1 MSMKSKQRRRAKTS
15 EIRAQV
21 NEVCDAYLRGEI
33 DFDTAYAQIEQ
44 LMRPIIRALIDYYER
59 KVNQQFTN
67 IVREDIEI
75 ACLEGIVFALRN
87 LKQSDNYF
95 SFIRK
100 HVKGSILT
108 LIRNLAFAN
117 VANQGRLEKI
127 PLSLLSDEDSDIEP
141 ADADEDADAKNLA
154 LFGTEDFPLAE
165 LELRDFIAKLPDAE
179 REIATKILEGY
190 EVDELRFLIDD
201 FDAHFERLKAKLAEF
216 FSL

>member
-1 MSMKSKQRRRAKTS
+1 M
-15 EIRAQV
+15 
-21 NEVCDAYLRGEI
+21 RGEI
-33 DFDTAYAQIEQ
+33 DFETAYAQVEQ
-44 LMRPIIRALIDYYER
+44 LMRPISRALVDYYER
-59 KVNQQFTN
+59 KVNYQFTN

-75 ACLEGIVFALRN
+75 ATLEGIVFALRN

-100 HVKGSILT
+100 HIKGSILT

-127 PLSLLSDEDSDIEP
+127 PLSLLGDEDSDIEP

-154 LFGTEDFPLAE
+154 LFGTEDFPIAE
-165 LELRDFIAKLPDAE
+165 IELRDFIAKLPEPE

-190 EVDELRFLIDD
+190 EIDELRFMIDD
-201 FDAHFERLKAKLAEF
+201 FDAHLKRLKEKLAEF
-216 FSL
+216 LSL

>member
-1 MSMKSKQRRRAKTS
+1 MKFKQRRRAKTS

-21 NEVCDAYLRGEI
+21 NAVCEAYLRGEI

-44 LMRPIIRALIDYYER
+44 LMRPINRALVDYYEH

-75 ACLEGIVFALRN
+75 SCLEGIVFALRN
-87 LKQSDNYF
+87 LKPSDNYF

-100 HVKGSILT
+100 HIKGSILT

-127 PLSLLSDEDSDIEP
+127 PLSLLGDEDSDIEP

-154 LFGTEDFPLAE
+154 IFGTEDFPMSQI
-165 LELRDFIAKLPDAE
+165 ELRDFISKLPDAE
-179 REIATKILEGY
+179 REIAVKIMKGY
-190 EVDELRFLIDD
+190 EIDEFRLLIDV
-201 FDAHFERLKAKLAEF
+201 FDTHFNSLKEKLANF

>member
-1 MSMKSKQRRRAKTS
+1 MKVKERRCAKTS

-21 NEVCDAYLRGEI
+21 NSVCEAYIRGEI
-33 DFDTAYAQIEQ
+33 DFETAYAQIET

-67 IVREDIEI
+67 IVREDLEI

-87 LKQSDNYF
+87 LKPSDNYF

-100 HVKGSILT
+100 HIKGSILT

-127 PLSLLSDEDSDIEP
+127 PLSLLGDDDSDIEP

-154 LFGTEDFPLAE
+154 LFGTEGFPYAE
-165 LELRDFIAKLPDAE
+165 IELRDFLAKLPAVE
-179 REIATKILEGY
+179 REIAVKILEGY
-190 EVDELRFLIDD
+190 EVDELRFMIDD
-201 FDAHFERLKAKLAEF
+201 FDAHFERLKAKLADF
-216 FSL
+216 LSV

>member
-1 MSMKSKQRRRAKTS
+1 MTMAKRRRAKTS

-21 NEVCDAYLRGEI
+21 NTVCEAYIRGEI
-33 DFDTAYAQIEQ
+33 DFDTAYTQVEQ
-44 LMRPIIRALIDYYER
+44 LMRPITRALIDYYER

-67 IVREDIEI
+67 IVREDLEI

-87 LKQSDNYF
+87 LKPSDNYF

-127 PLSLLSDEDSDIEP
+127 PLSLLGDDDSDIEP

-154 LFGTEDFPLAE
+154 LFGTEGFPVADI
-165 LELRDFIAKLPDAE
+165 ELRDFIAKLPDAE
-179 REIATKILEGY
+179 KEIALKILEGY
-190 EVDELRFLIDD
+190 EVDELRFMVDD
-201 FDAHFERLKAKLAEF
+201 FDTHFKSLKAKLADF
-216 FSL
+216 LSV

>member
-1 MSMKSKQRRRAKTS
+1 MKSKRRRAKTD

-21 NEVCDAYLRGEI
+21 NAVCEAYLRGEI
-33 DFDTAYAQIEQ
+33 DFETAYAEIGQ
-44 LMRPIIRALIDYYER
+44 LMRPINRALIDYYER

-67 IVREDIEI
+67 IVREDLEI

-87 LKQSDNYF
+87 LKRSDNYF

-100 HVKGSILT
+100 HIKGSILT

-127 PLSLLSDEDSDIEP
+127 PLSLRGDEDSDLEP
-141 ADADEDADAKNLA
+141 ADADDDADAKNLA
-154 LFGTEDFPLAE
+154 LFGTEDFPIAE
-165 LELRDFIAKLPDAE
+165 IELRDFIAKLPEPE
-179 REIATKILEGY
+179 REIAVKIMEGY
-190 EVDELRFLIDD
+190 EIDELRFMIDN
-201 FDAHFERLKAKLAEF
+201 FDAHLKQLKEKLAEF

>member
-1 MSMKSKQRRRAKTS
+1 MKVKVRRRAKTS

-21 NEVCDAYLRGEI
+21 NSVCEAYLRGEI
-33 DFDTAYAQIEQ
+33 DFDTAYAQVEQ
-44 LMRPIIRALIDYYER
+44 LMRPITRALIEHYER

-67 IVREDIEI
+67 VVREDLEI

-127 PLSLLSDEDSDIEP
+127 PLSLLGDEDSDIEP

-154 LFGTEDFPLAE
+154 LFGTEGFPIADI
-165 LELRDFIAKLPDAE
+165 ELRDFIAKLPPIE
-179 REIATKILEGY
+179 REIAIKIIEGY

-201 FDAHFERLKAKLAEF
+201 FDAHFKSLKAKLAEF

>member
-1 MSMKSKQRRRAKTS
+1 MKSKQRRRAKTS

-21 NEVCDAYLRGEI
+21 NSVCEAYLRGEI

-44 LMRPIIRALIDYYER
+44 LMRPICRALVEYYEH

-75 ACLEGIVFALRN
+75 SCLEGIVFALRN
-87 LKQSDNYF
+87 LKHSDNYF

-100 HVKGSILT
+100 HIKGSILT

-117 VANQGRLEKI
+117 VANQCRLEKI
-127 PLSLLSDEDSDIEP
+127 PLSLLGDEDSDIEP

-154 LFGTEDFPLAE
+154 LFGTEDFPLNDI
-165 LELRDFIAKLPDAE
+165 ELRDFLAKLPEPE
-179 REIATKILEGY
+179 REIANKIIEGY
-190 EVDELRFLIDD
+190 EIDELRFLIDD
-201 FDAHFERLKAKLAEF
+201 FDTHFKILKEKLAEF

>member
-1 MSMKSKQRRRAKTS
+1 
-15 EIRAQV
+15 
-21 NEVCDAYLRGEI
+21 VCEAYIRGEI
-33 DFDTAYAQIEQ
+33 DFETAYAEIEQ
-44 LMRPIIRALIDYYER
+44 LMRPITRALIDYYER

-67 IVREDIEI
+67 IVREDLEI

-87 LKQSDNYF
+87 LKPSDNYF

-100 HVKGSILT
+100 HIKGSILT

-127 PLSLLSDEDSDIEP
+127 PLSLLGDGDSDIEP

-154 LFGTEDFPLAE
+154 LFGTENFPIADI
-165 LELRDFIAKLPDAE
+165 ELRDFIAKLPAAE
-179 REIATKILEGY
+179 REIAVKILEGY

-201 FDAHFERLKAKLAEF
+201 FDTHFERLKAKLTDF
-216 FSL
+216 MSV

>member
-1 MSMKSKQRRRAKTS
+1 MKSKLRRRAKTS

-21 NEVCDAYLRGEI
+21 NSVCEAYIRGEI

-44 LMRPIIRALIDYYER
+44 LMRPICRALVDYYEH

-87 LKQSDNYF
+87 LKRSGNYF

-100 HVKGSILT
+100 HIKGSILT

-127 PLSLLSDEDSDIEP
+127 PLSLLGDEDSDIEP

-154 LFGTEDFPLAE
+154 LFGTEDFPIAE
-165 LELRDFIAKLPDAE
+165 IELRDFIAKLPAAE
-179 REIATKILEGY
+179 REIVVKILEGY

-201 FDAHFERLKAKLAEF
+201 FDTHFKSLKEKLAEF
-216 FSL
+216 LSL

>member
-1 MSMKSKQRRRAKTS
+1 MKNERCRAKTS

-21 NEVCDAYLRGEI
+21 NSICEAYIRGEI
-33 DFDTAYAQIEQ
+33 DFDTAYTQVEQ
-44 LMRPIIRALIDYYER
+44 LMRPITRALIDYYER

-87 LKQSDNYF
+87 LKPSDNYF
-95 SFIRK
+95 SFIRN

-127 PLSLLSDEDSDIEP
+127 PLSLLGDEDSDIEP

-154 LFGTEDFPLAE
+154 LFGTEGFPYAE
-165 LELRDFIAKLPDAE
+165 IELRDFIAKLPEPE
-179 REIATKILEGY
+179 REIAVKILEGY
-190 EVDELRFLIDD
+190 EVDELRFEIDD
-201 FDAHFERLKAKLAEF
+201 FDTHFKSLKEKLTEF
-216 FSL
+216 LSL

>member
-1 MSMKSKQRRRAKTS
+1 MKSKQRRRAKTD

-21 NEVCDAYLRGEI
+21 NSVCEAYLRGEI

-44 LMRPIIRALIDYYER
+44 LMRPINRALIEHYER

-67 IVREDIEI
+67 IVHEDIEI

-100 HVKGSILT
+100 HIKGSILT

-127 PLSLLSDEDSDIEP
+127 PLSLLGDDDSDIEP
-141 ADADEDADAKNLA
+141 ADADDDADAKNLA
-154 LFGTEDFPLAE
+154 IFGTEDFPIAQI
-165 LELRDFIAKLPDAE
+165 ELRDFIAKLPDPE
-179 REIATKILEGY
+179 REIATKIMEGY
-190 EVDELRFLIDD
+190 EIDELRFMIDN
-201 FDAHFERLKAKLAEF
+201 FDAHFKRLREKLTKF
-216 FSL
+216 MSL

>member
-1 MSMKSKQRRRAKTS
+1 MPTKVRRRAKTS

-21 NEVCDAYLRGEI
+21 NSVCEAFMRGEL
-33 DFDTAYAQIEQ
+33 DFETAYAEIEQ
-44 LMRPIIRALIDYYER
+44 LMRPITRALIDYYER

-67 IVREDIEI
+67 IVREDLEI

-100 HVKGSILT
+100 HIKGSILT

-127 PLSLLSDEDSDIEP
+127 PLSLLGDGDSDIEP

-154 LFGTEDFPLAE
+154 LFGTEGFPYSE
-165 LELRDFIAKLPDAE
+165 IELRDFIAKLPEPE
-179 REIATKILEGY
+179 REIALKILEGY
-190 EVDELRFLIDD
+190 EVDELRFMIDD
-201 FDAHFERLKAKLAEF
+201 FDAHFERLKAKLADF
-216 FSL
+216 LSV

>member
-1 MSMKSKQRRRAKTS
+1 MTKERRRAKTS

-21 NEVCDAYLRGEI
+21 NSVCEAYIRGEI
-33 DFDTAYAQIEQ
+33 DFDAAYTQVEQ
-44 LMRPIIRALIDYYER
+44 LMRPINRALIEYYER

-67 IVREDIEI
+67 VVREDLEI

-100 HVKGSILT
+100 HIKGSILT

-127 PLSLLSDEDSDIEP
+127 PLSLLGDEDSDLEF
-141 ADADEDADAKNLA
+141 ASADEDADAKNLA
-154 LFGTEDFPLAE
+154 LFGTEDFPIAQI
-165 LELRDFIAKLPDAE
+165 ELRDFIAKLPDAE
-179 REIATKILEGY
+179 KEIALKLMEGY

-201 FDAHFERLKAKLAEF
+201 FDAHFERLKTKLAEF
-216 FSL
+216 MSL

>member
-1 MSMKSKQRRRAKTS
+1 MKVKERRRSKTS
-15 EIRAQV
+15 EIRAEV
-21 NEVCDAYLRGEI
+21 NSVCEAYIQGEI
-33 DFDTAYAQIEQ
+33 DFEAAYARIEQ
-44 LMRPIIRALIDYYER
+44 LMRPINRALIEHYER

-67 IVREDIEI
+67 VVREDLEI

-127 PLSLLSDEDSDIEP
+127 PLSLLGDDDSDIEP
-141 ADADEDADAKNLA
+141 ADADDDSDAKNLA
-154 LFGTEDFPLAE
+154 LFGTEDFPYAE
-165 LELRDFIAKLPDAE
+165 IELRDFIAKLPEPE
-179 REIATKILEGY
+179 RTIAVKILEGY
-190 EVDELRFLIDD
+190 EVDELRFMIDD
-201 FDAHFERLKAKLAEF
+201 FDTHFKSLKEKLTAF
-216 FSL
+216 LSL

>member
-1 MSMKSKQRRRAKTS
+1 MKSKQRRRAKTS

-127 PLSLLSDEDSDIEP
+127 PLSLLGDEDSDIEP

-154 LFGTEDFPLAE
+154 LFGTEDFPYAE
-165 LELRDFIAKLPDAE
+165 IELRDFIAKLPDAE
-179 REIATKILEGY
+179 REIAVKIMEGY
-190 EVDELRFLIDD
+190 EIDELRFLIDD
-201 FDAHFERLKAKLAEF
+201 FDKHFKSLKAKLAEF
-216 FSL
+216 LSL

>member
-1 MSMKSKQRRRAKTS
+1 MKSKGRRRAKTDAV
-15 EIRAQV
+15 RAQV
-21 NEVCDAYLRGEI
+21 NCVCEAYLRGEI
-33 DFDTAYAQIEQ
+33 DFETTYAQIER
-44 LMRPIIRALIDYYER
+44 LMRPINRALIEYYER

-67 IVREDIEI
+67 IVREDLEI

-127 PLSLLSDEDSDIEP
+127 PLSLLGDDDSDIEY
-141 ADADEDADAKNLA
+141 ADADDDADAKNLA
-154 LFGTEDFPLAE
+154 LFGTEDFPIAAI
-165 LELRDFIAKLPDAE
+165 ELRDFISKLPDAE
-179 REIATKILEGY
+179 REIAVKIMEGY
-190 EVDELRFLIDD
+190 EVDELRFIIDD
-201 FDAHFERLKAKLAEF
+201 FDTHFKQLKEKLAEF
-216 FSL
+216 LSL

>member
-1 MSMKSKQRRRAKTS
+1 MAKRRRAKTD

-21 NEVCDAYLRGEI
+21 NSVCEAYLRGEI
-33 DFDTAYAQIEQ
+33 DFDACYAQIEQ
-44 LMRPIIRALIDYYER
+44 LMRPINRALIEHYER

-87 LKQSDNYF
+87 LRQSDNYF

-100 HVKGSILT
+100 HIKGSILT

-127 PLSLLSDEDSDIEP
+127 PLSLLGDDDSDIEP
-141 ADADEDADAKNLA
+141 TSADDDADAKNLA
-154 LFGTEDFPLAE
+154 LFGTEGFPIADI
-165 LELRDFIAKLPDAE
+165 ELRDFIAKLPDAE
-179 REIATKILEGY
+179 RAIAVKIIEGY
-190 EVDELRFLIDD
+190 EVDELRFMIDD
-201 FDAHFERLKAKLAEF
+201 FDTHFKSLKAKLADF
-216 FSL
+216 LSV

>member
-1 MSMKSKQRRRAKTS
+1 MKTKQRRRAKTD
-15 EIRAQV
+15 EIRVKV
-21 NEVCDAYLRGEI
+21 NEVCQAYLRGEI
-33 DFDTAYAQIEQ
+33 DFDTAYTQIEA
-44 LMRPIIRALIDYYER
+44 LMRPICRALVDYYEH

-75 ACLEGIVFALRN
+75 SCLEGIVFALRN

-95 SFIRK
+95 AYLRK
-100 HVKGSILT
+100 HLKGSILT

-127 PLSLLSDEDSDIEP
+127 PLSLLGDEDSDIEP

-154 LFGTEDFPLAE
+154 LFGTEDFPYNE
-165 LELRDFIAKLPDAE
+165 IELRDFINKLPEPE
-179 REIATKILEGY
+179 REIALKIIEGY
-190 EVDELRFLIDD
+190 EIDELRFLIDD
-201 FDAHFERLKAKLAEF
+201 FDTHIKRLREKLAEF

>member
-1 MSMKSKQRRRAKTS
+1 MKMSNQRRRIKTD

-21 NEVCDAYLRGEI
+21 NSVCDAYLRGEI
-33 DFDTAYAQIEQ
+33 DFDTAYAQVEA
-44 LMRPIIRALIDYYER
+44 LMRPITRALIDYYER

-67 IVREDIEI
+67 IVREDLEI

-117 VANQGRLEKI
+117 VANQGRLDKI
-127 PLSLLSDEDSDIEP
+127 PLSLLGDDDSDIEP
-141 ADADEDADAKNLA
+141 TSADDDADAKNLA
-154 LFGTEDFPLAE
+154 IFGTEDFPYAE
-165 LELRDFIAKLPDAE
+165 IELRDFIAKLPAAE
-179 REIATKILEGY
+179 REIALKILEGY
-190 EVDELRFLIDD
+190 EVDELRFMVDD
-201 FDAHFERLKAKLAEF
+201 FDTHFKSLKAKLADF
-216 FSL
+216 LSV

>member
-1 MSMKSKQRRRAKTS
+1 MKSKQRRRAKTD

-21 NEVCDAYLRGEI
+21 NSVCEAYLRGEI
-33 DFDTAYAQIEQ
+33 DFDTAYAKIEQ
-44 LMRPIIRALIDYYER
+44 LMRPINRALIEHYER

-67 IVREDIEI
+67 IVHEDIEI

-100 HVKGSILT
+100 HIKGSILT

-127 PLSLLSDEDSDIEP
+127 PLSLLGDDDSDIEP
-141 ADADEDADAKNLA
+141 ADADDDADAKNLA
-154 LFGTEDFPLAE
+154 IFGTEDFPIAQI
-165 LELRDFIAKLPDAE
+165 ELRDFISKLPDPE
-179 REIATKILEGY
+179 REIATKIMEGY
-190 EVDELRFLIDD
+190 EIDELRFMIDD
-201 FDAHFERLKAKLAEF
+201 FDAHFKRLKRNLTEF
-216 FSL
+216 MSL

>member
-1 MSMKSKQRRRAKTS
+1 MKSKERRRAKTS

-21 NEVCDAYLRGEI
+21 NSVCEAYIRGEL
-33 DFDTAYAQIEQ
+33 DFDTAYARIEQ
-44 LMRPIIRALIDYYER
+44 IMRPINRALIDYYER

-67 IVREDIEI
+67 VVRDDLEI

-87 LKQSDNYF
+87 LKPSDNYF

-127 PLSLLSDEDSDIEP
+127 PISLLGDDDSDIEP
-141 ADADEDADAKNLA
+141 ADADEDADAKNLSI
-154 LFGTEDFPLAE
+154 FGTEDFPIADI
-165 LELRDFIAKLPDAE
+165 ELRDFIAKLPEPE
-179 REIATKILEGY
+179 RAIAVKIMEGY
-190 EVDELRFLIDD
+190 EVDELHFMIDD
-201 FDAHFERLKAKLAEF
+201 FDAHFKSLKAKLAEF
-216 FSL
+216 LSV

>member
-1 MSMKSKQRRRAKTS
+1 MTTKVRRRAKTS

-21 NEVCDAYLRGEI
+21 NSVCEAYIRGEI
-33 DFDTAYAQIEQ
+33 DFETAYAEIEQ
-44 LMRPIIRALIDYYER
+44 LMRPITRALIDYYER

-67 IVREDIEI
+67 IVREDLEI

-87 LKQSDNYF
+87 LKPSDNYF

-100 HVKGSILT
+100 HIKGSILT

-127 PLSLLSDEDSDIEP
+127 PLSLLGDGDSDIEP

-154 LFGTEDFPLAE
+154 LFGTENFPIADI
-165 LELRDFIAKLPDAE
+165 ELRDFIAKLPAAE
-179 REIATKILEGY
+179 REIAVKILEGY

-201 FDAHFERLKAKLAEF
+201 FDTHFERLKAKLADF
-216 FSL
+216 MSV

>member
-1 MSMKSKQRRRAKTS
+1 MKSKQRRRAKTD

-21 NEVCDAYLRGEI
+21 NSVCEYYLKGEI
-33 DFDTAYAQIEQ
+33 DFETAYAKIEQ
-44 LMRPIIRALIDYYER
+44 LMRPINRALIEYYER

-67 IVREDIEI
+67 IVHEDIEI

-100 HVKGSILT
+100 HIKGSILT

-127 PLSLLSDEDSDIEP
+127 PLSLLGDDDSDIEP
-141 ADADEDADAKNLA
+141 ADADDDADAKNLA
-154 LFGTEDFPLAE
+154 IFGTEEFPIAQI
-165 LELRDFIAKLPDAE
+165 ELRDFISKLPAPE

-201 FDAHFERLKAKLAEF
+201 FDAHFKRLREKLTEF
-216 FSL
+216 LLL

>member
-1 MSMKSKQRRRAKTS
+1 MTKQKKRAKTS
-15 EIRAQV
+15 EIRVQV
-21 NEVCDAYLRGEI
+21 NSVCEAYMRGEI
-33 DFDTAYAQIEQ
+33 DFDTACAEVEQ

-67 IVREDIEI
+67 IVPADLEI

-87 LKQSDNYF
+87 LKQGNNYF

-127 PLSLLSDEDSDIEP
+127 PLSLLGDDDSDIEP
-141 ADADEDADAKNLA
+141 ADADDDADAKNLA
-154 LFGTEDFPLAE
+154 LFGTEDFPIADI
-165 LELRDFIAKLPDAE
+165 ELRDFIAKLPEPE
-179 REIATKILEGY
+179 RTIAVKIIEGY
-190 EVDELRFLIDD
+190 EIDELRFMIDD
-201 FDAHFERLKAKLAEF
+201 FDTHFKRLKAKLAEF
-216 FSL
+216 LSL